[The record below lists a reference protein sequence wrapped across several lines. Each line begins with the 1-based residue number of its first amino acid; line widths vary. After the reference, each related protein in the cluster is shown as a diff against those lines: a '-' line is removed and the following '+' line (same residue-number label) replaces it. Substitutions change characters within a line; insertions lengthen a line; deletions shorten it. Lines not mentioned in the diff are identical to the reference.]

1 MLVQIKEHKNYYRD
15 TETGALLN
23 TNMEELKAY
32 YAEVELKKKEMREKE
47 NLKSKV
53 DKLEQDV
60 TEIKDLLLQLVAK
73 K

>member
-1 MLVQIKEHKNYYRD
+1 MFVQIKDHKNYYRD
-15 TETGALLN
+15 IESGALVN
-23 TNMEELKAY
+23 TNVEEFKAY
-32 YAEVELKKKEMREKE
+32 YAEVEIKKKEMQEKE
-47 NLKSKV
+47 KMQNKV

>member
-1 MLVQIKEHKNYYRD
+1 MFVQIKDHKNYYRD

-23 TNMEELKAY
+23 TNVEELKTY
-32 YAEVELKKKEMREKE
+32 YAEVELKKKEIEEKQKMQ
-47 NLKSKV
+47 NKV

-60 TEIKDLLLQLVAK
+60 IEIKDLLLQLVAK